1 MLMIRTSIST
11 SLSPSTSSLRVLLTG
26 FNCTTHRWRT
36 LLSFNYVRRLVTE
49 RYRQWHQHLFITRHY
64 TYYNIA
70 MLVIRTTISASL
82 TLSPSRWFM
91 VHTWCMRIVGRPTGL
106 SQLLWSEA
114 CRKGLL
120 SLEALCR
127 TTAGERVV
135 SGPSDQLKR
144 SMVETPPGGVAP
156 LLLGAGLA

>member
-1 MLMIRTSIST
+1 MMIRRPISINL
-11 SLSPSTSSLRVLLTG
+11 SLPLPPWTLTG
-26 FNCTTHRWRT
+26 FNCITQRWRT
-36 LLSFNYVRRLVTE
+36 LSSFNYLRRLVTE
-49 RYRQWHQHLFITRHY
+49 RYRRWHKHLFNLTKHY
-64 TYYNIA
+64 NYYMIA
-70 MLVIRTTISASL
+70 TLMIRNTISAY
-82 TLSPSRWFM
+82 LSPCPRFM

-106 SQLLWSEA
+106 SQLLWSAA
-114 CRKGLL
+114 CRNGLL
-120 SLEALCR
+120 SLEALWR